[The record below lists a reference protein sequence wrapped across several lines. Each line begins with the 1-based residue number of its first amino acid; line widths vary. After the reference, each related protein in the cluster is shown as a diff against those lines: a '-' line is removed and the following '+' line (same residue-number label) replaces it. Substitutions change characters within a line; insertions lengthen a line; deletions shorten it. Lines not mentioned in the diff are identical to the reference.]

1 MSPELI
7 GILGVV
13 ALILL
18 VLLRVQVGIA
28 LLVIGFFGYAW
39 LTNFKVAFAQLGSV
53 TFNTAGNYNLSV
65 MPMFILMGMFLSYSG
80 LAKDMFNAVDRWIG
94 HWKGGLGMATIG
106 ASAIFSAISGS
117 ITATTATI
125 ARVALPEMNRLN
137 YHPRLSTAC
146 VAAGGTLGILI
157 PPSVILILYGVLT
170 MENIGELLI
179 AGFIPGILMAA
190 MFMLTIYIQVSR
202 NPNLAPVH
210 QETATWKE
218 RLASLKNVWAFLV
231 IFLLSIGGIYF
242 GFFTPTEAGG
252 VGALGA
258 FIIALVTRSLGW
270 KQFVESLIETVR
282 LTAMIFFI
290 LIGAML
296 FGSFL
301 AISKLPMALTSLVAD
316 VDISRYVI
324 LFVILIVYFIL
335 GMFMEGISILV
346 LTIPIV
352 YPLIVDLGFD
362 GVWFGIIMVLVL
374 NMGLLTP
381 PMGLSVFVI
390 SGVVKEIPIQTIFRG
405 VVPMLVTIIIFTIIL
420 IIIPEI
426 VTFLP
431 EMMRQNV

>member
-7 GILGVV
+7 GVLGVA
-13 ALILL
+13 ALVVLI
-18 VLLRVQVGIA
+18 LLRVQVGIA
-28 LLVIGFFGYAW
+28 LLVIGFIGYAW
-39 LTNFKVAFAQLGSV
+39 ITNINVAFAQLGSV
-53 TFNTAGNYNLSV
+53 TFNTASNYNLSV

-117 ITATTATI
+117 IMATTATI
-125 ARVALPEMNRLN
+125 AKVALPEMKRLE

-157 PPSVILILYGVLT
+157 PPSVILILYGVIT
-170 MENIGELLI
+170 MEPIGELLI
-179 AGFIPGILMAA
+179 AGFIPGVLMAA
-190 MFMLTIYIQVSR
+190 SFMLTIYIQVKR
-202 NPNLAPVH
+202 NPSLAPGH
-210 QETATWKE
+210 QEKATWKE
-218 RLASLKNVWAFLV
+218 RIVSLKNVWAFLV
-231 IFLLSIGGIYF
+231 IFFISMGGIYF

-258 FIIALVTRSLGW
+258 LIIALANRTLSW
-270 KQFVESLIETVR
+270 KRFAESLIETVR
-282 LTAMIFFI
+282 LTSMVFFI

-301 AISKLPMALTSLVAD
+301 AISKLPMALTSIVAEAE
-316 VDISRYVI
+316 VSRYVI
-324 LFVILIVYFIL
+324 LLAILFVYLIL
-335 GMFMEGISILV
+335 GMFMEGIAMLV
-346 LTIPIV
+346 LTMPIV
-352 YPLIVDLGFD
+352 YPLIIDLGFD

-374 NMGLLTP
+374 NMGALTP
-381 PMGLSVFVI
+381 PMGLSVFVV
-390 SGVVKEIPIQTIFRG
+390 SGVAKDIPIQTIFRG

-420 IIIPEI
+420 VIIPEI

-431 EMMRQNV
+431 DMMRQNV